1 MGIYLFALIIGTAI
15 TLVAS
20 LIAGL
25 KDNLFAAQMALFVGL
40 VLEFGTLV
48 VLILNF
54 LLPLIK
60 LAGGVK

>member
-1 MGIYLFALIIGTAI
+1 MGIYLFTLIIGTAI
-15 TLVAS
+15 ALTAS

-25 KDNLFAAQMALFVGL
+25 KDNVFAAQMALFVGIT
-40 VLEFGTLV
+40 LEFATLV

-60 LAGGVK
+60 LAGGAQ

>member
-15 TLVAS
+15 TLVTS

-60 LAGGVK
+60 LAGGIK

>member
-60 LAGGVK
+60 IAGGVK

>member
-25 KDNLFAAQMALFVGL
+25 KDNLFAAQMALFVGV

-60 LAGGVK
+60 LAGGVE

>member
-60 LAGGVK
+60 LAGGVE